1 MKDDLL
7 QEFLT
12 PLRTEVESVGEFS
25 LDPTAALEKMAQSQL
40 PRPGLWAVKLVQ
52 GAVALGAQE
61 VEVVQGA
68 TALQL
73 TLKGGRLVR
82 ALDLLEGLLS
92 SKFSSDRGTAHLLA
106 GLRGAYG
113 RPLVSLSWLS
123 RQGGQEERIQLR
135 DGKVFSEEISGSATT
150 CEFIVVARF
159 RQESWFSS
167 RASTDE
173 YLALS
178 QHCRLCPIP
187 VTVDKRLVSRQPL
200 ESHGDQKWMV
210 SWAVEAENEEPSFLL
225 GSKVGR
231 YDVMVY
237 HRLRQTPGRC
247 SLLLSACGEDKK
259 ASMHPKVFW
268 LRDGVLVGP
277 TLLDGWSGPLNLEI
291 VIPADHLRTDLTEWF
306 IRQPELA
313 FPAQLVLENLRQIH
327 RDLDERNPA
336 TVSSFASKA
345 LFVLKETT
353 IWLAANAF
361 CLVGSL
367 IILPDPLGRA
377 EARRRMSN
385 LLGGF
390 QSLSQVSELRYPI
403 AIRASEEP
411 GPRSRTLTDH

>member
-1 MKDDLL
+1 MKN
-7 QEFLT
+7 QNFEEFLSS
-12 PLRTEVESVGEFS
+12 LGSEVESVGEFS
-25 LDPTAALEKMAQSQL
+25 LDPVAALQKMARSQL
-40 PRPGLWAVKLVQ
+40 PQSGLWAVKIVQ
-52 GAVALGAQE
+52 GAVALDAHE

-123 RQGGQEERIQLR
+123 RQGGQEERVQLR
-135 DGKVFSEEISGSATT
+135 DGKVFSEEVSGSGTA

-159 RQESWFSS
+159 RQDSWFSS
-167 RASTDE
+167 RASADE
-173 YLALS
+173 YLALT

-187 VTVDKRLVSRQPL
+187 VTVDKRLVSQQPL
-200 ESHGDQKWMV
+200 ESHGEQKWMV
-210 SWAVEAENEEPSFLL
+210 SWAVDVENDEPSFPL

-237 HRLRQTPGRC
+237 RRLRQFPGRC
-247 SLLLSACGEDKK
+247 VLLLSACGEDKRT
-259 ASMHPKVFW
+259 SMHPKVFW

-291 VIPADHLRTDLTEWF
+291 VIPADHLQTDLTEWF

-353 IWLAANAF
+353 IWLTLNAVYLF
-361 CLVGSL
+361 GSL
-367 IILPDPLGRA
+367 FIHPDPAGRA
-377 EARRRMSN
+377 EARRRLSH
-385 LLGGF
+385 LLEGF
-390 QSLSQVSELRYPI
+390 QSLSQVSELRYPTVS
-403 AIRASEEP
+403 RASGEP
-411 GPRSRTLTDH
+411 EPRSRTSTDH